1 MVNLFPKTV
10 ESDEEMEID
19 ESDDEQVNDE
29 AVTVR
34 KKKKIANAAEE
45 FAQDFV
51 FESDTLYV
59 DRETEDL
66 QKYLKKQNPTSLDEK
81 IAEMR
86 KLKNTGKAVIVDNE
100 ADDVEINEDDDVQ
113 QLGGK
118 ETRDTV
124 REKKKA
130 GKSRK
135 ATDGDD
141 FFSALIDGKS
151 LDTNVNVS
159 FEQMN
164 LSRQILKACA
174 GAGYSDPTPIQQACI
189 PVALTGK
196 DICACAATGTGKT
209 AAFVLPILERMIYR
223 PKGASCTR
231 VLVLVPTREL
241 AIQVFQVF
249 RKLSTFIQL
258 EVCLCAGM
266 FLEKG
271 FFIIKM
277 KKRNKIHI

>member
-1 MVNLFPKTV
+1 MVNLFPKTI
-10 ESDEEMEID
+10 ESDEEMEAD
-19 ESDDEQVNDE
+19 ESGDEHAEEE

-34 KKKKIANAAEE
+34 KKKKNAIAADE
-45 FAQDFV
+45 FSQDFV
-51 FESDTLYV
+51 FDGAGTV
-59 DRETEDL
+59 FADRETEDL
-66 QKYLKKQNPTSLDEK
+66 QKYLKKQTPTSLDEK

-86 KLKNTGKAVIVDNE
+86 KLKNTGKAVIVD
-100 ADDVEINEDDDVQ
+100 DEDEKGDGEEDDVQ

-124 REKKKA
+124 REKKKT
-130 GKSRK
+130 GRSRK
-135 ATDGDD
+135 ANDSDE

-151 LDTNVNVS
+151 LDANVNVT

-174 GAGYSDPTPIQQACI
+174 GAGYTDPTPIQQACI

-209 AAFVLPILERMIYR
+209 AAFVLPILERMLYR

-241 AIQVFQVF
+241 AIQVFQVSRQIVYL
-249 RKLSTFIQL
+249 RKQ
-258 EVCLCAGM
+258 
-266 FLEKG
+266 EK
-271 FFIIKM
+271 
-277 KKRNKIHI
+277 

>member
-1 MVNLFPKTV
+1 MVNLFAKPV

-19 ESDDEQVNDE
+19 ESGDELEEDE

-34 KKKKIANAAEE
+34 KKKKVANAADE
-45 FAQDFV
+45 FSQDFV
-51 FESDTLYV
+51 FDNGGNV
-59 DRETEDL
+59 FIDRETEDL
-66 QKYLKKQNPTSLDEK
+66 QKYLKKQIVPSLDEK

-86 KLKNTGKAVIVDNE
+86 KLKNTGKAVIVEGENE
-100 ADDVEINEDDDVQ
+100 KDLDVIEAGGEEDDVQ
-113 QLGGK
+113 QLGGR

-130 GKSRK
+130 GRSRK
-135 ATDGDD
+135 SNADDD
-141 FFSALIDGKS
+141 FFSASIDGKN
-151 LDTNVNVS
+151 LDPTVQIN

-164 LSRQILKACA
+164 LSRQILKAIS
-174 GAGYSDPTPIQQACI
+174 GAGFSDPTPIQQACI

-209 AAFVLPILERMIYR
+209 AAFVLPILERMLYR
-223 PKGASCTR
+223 PKGPSCTR

-258 EVCLCAGM
+258 EVCLCAG
-266 FLEKG
+266 
-271 FFIIKM
+271 
-277 KKRNKIHI
+277 

>member
-19 ESDDEQVNDE
+19 ESDDDQNTSEDQA

-34 KKKKIANAAEE
+34 KKKKMANAADE

-51 FESDTLYV
+51 FEGVDATFV

-66 QKYLKKQNPTSLDEK
+66 QKFLKKQTATSLDEK

-86 KLKNTGKAVIVDNE
+86 KLRNTEKAIIVE
-100 ADDVEINEDDDVQ
+100 EGNEDELGDEDGVQ

-124 REKKKA
+124 REKRKTGRSKK
-130 GKSRK
+130 SN
-135 ATDGDD
+135 DSEE
-141 FFSALIDGKS
+141 FFSALIDGKN
-151 LDTNVNVS
+151 LDTTVNIS

-174 GAGYSDPTPIQQACI
+174 SAGYSDPTPIQQACI

-209 AAFVLPILERMIYR
+209 AAFVLPILERMLYR

-258 EVCLCAGM
+258 EVCLCAG
-266 FLEKG
+266 FYKTRTSAK
-271 FFIIKM
+271 IS
-277 KKRNKIHI
+277 RNE